1 LFYIIKRKQH
11 VTEVFRR
18 VYPSIDRSIKGKNQS
33 KRENNPTYYMI
44 YDISDD
50 QIVIFASVKQ

>member
-1 LFYIIKRKQH
+1 MLLKS
-11 VTEVFRR
+11 FRR